1 MAESSTHAIWV
12 DPLAFDSLENGP
24 PYLPE
29 RPRVMMAKNANS
41 IEVLQRVCGAFA
53 GMAMAEL
60 GALVAILR
68 AASIVHQS
76 HHWQT
81 RGGNFFGDHLLFDR
95 LYSESVGF
103 IDQVAE
109 RAVGSGSRDLVCPKT
124 QAGLIPE
131 VVNYWCGS
139 IQEPT
144 SFDMVVVSLGV
155 ERCVLDCLKE
165 ARGSLETK
173 GLLTDGTDNLLQG
186 VADKHEE
193 FLYLLQQRQGG
204 RMASYQYK
212 RTAGST
218 SEERSR
224 RNKVND
230 ALTKMSKVYHRH
242 LPIQEIRDLLEANG
256 FDTSE
261 LEGIYTGR
269 DGKSHDKVGEHT
281 YLSLSWHKMEESGNW
296 EITAYVS

>member
-29 RPRVMMAKNANS
+29 RSGVRMAS
-41 IEVLQRVCGAFA
+41 GDQVFVQVCSRFEGQPL
-53 GMAMAEL
+53 AEL

-81 RGGNFFGDHLLFDR
+81 RGGNFYGDHQMFERIYNDSL
-95 LYSESVGF
+95 GF

-109 RAVGSGSRDLVCPKT
+109 RAVGAGSRDLVCPKT
-124 QAGLIPE
+124 QAAILPALI
-131 VVNYWCGS
+131 NHWCRTPG
-139 IQEPT
+139 EPT
-144 SFDMVVVSLGV
+144 SFDMVFVSLGV
-155 ERCVLDCLKE
+155 ERCVLDCLKA
-165 ARGSLETK
+165 ARASLEAK
-173 GLLTDGTDNLLQG
+173 GQLTDGTDNLLQG

-204 RMASYQYK
+204 RTASYQYR

-218 SEERSR
+218 SDERSR

-230 ALTKMSKVYHRH
+230 ALTKMSRTYHRH

-261 LEGIYTGR
+261 LEGIYSGR
-269 DGKSHDKVGEHT
+269 DGKAHDKIGEHT
-281 YLSLSWHKMEESGNW
+281 YLSLSWHKMEETGSW
-296 EITAYVS
+296 EVTAYVS

>member
-29 RPRVMMAKNANS
+29 RSGIRMAS
-41 IEVLQRVCGAFA
+41 SDQVFVQVCSRFEGLP
-53 GMAMAEL
+53 MAEL

-81 RGGNFFGDHLLFDR
+81 RGGNFYGDHLLFER

-103 IDQVAE
+103 LDSVAE
-109 RAVGSGSRDLVCPKT
+109 RGVGSGSRDLVCPKT
-124 QAGLIPE
+124 QAVILPALISH
-131 VVNYWCGS
+131 WCKAPA
-139 IQEPT
+139 EPT
-144 SFDMVVVSLGV
+144 SFDMVLVSLGV
-155 ERCVLDCLKE
+155 ERCVVDCLKA
-165 ARGSLETK
+165 ARTSLEAK
-173 GLLTDGTDNLLQG
+173 GQLTDGTDNLLQG

-204 RMASYQYK
+204 RTASYSYR

-230 ALTKMSKVYHRH
+230 ALTKMSRTYHKH

-269 DGKSHDKVGEHT
+269 DGKSHDKVGDHS
-281 YLSLSWHKMEESGNW
+281 YLSLSWHKMEGSGNW
-296 EITAYVS
+296 EVTAYVS